1 MYNIQHAVVVPENVK
16 ENIDRDLYQSW
27 MLYYQR
33 GHYVKQSV
41 EQHPFVWAESVDKI
55 LEIVA
60 DKNTEYLIITW
71 FGLYNHDFWNIH
83 TLCIKDI
90 SDKKQDWNVLNNS
103 NECTIQIINLKNWRT
118 EGKPPFSDYCKKKT
132 LAINPTIVNSLL
144 DSKATENPQ
153 AWNEELNHF
162 TKLPIINT
170 NLTGLLVK
178 LLTTRNPRHANDRDK
193 GVFFLYNTEAIC
205 TNKEH
210 LRTVQAGINTIMGPC
225 SMFKAFILGSK
236 YIDTVDNY
244 LHFDIFQRNLNWK
257 KLITENW
264 DGTKKGL
271 VKTLSMCND
280 SGDGDFDFWNNSAD
294 NIIEKQWKVLL
305 DEFGTKDA
313 VHDAWQ
319 IYKTKNHAYALAN
332 MLFDDR
338 NIIKELQKFDIK
350 GIYHAIGDIP
360 GFRSNALQFGLEQI
374 NTLTKTHINR
384 VADINNNLYVDVKV
398 PASDL
403 QKFKKYDEILL
414 DLEKDYDLFN
424 FQEYSE

>member
-16 ENIDRDLYQSW
+16 KNIDRDLYQSW

-41 EQHPFVWAESVDKI
+41 EQHPFVWAESIDKI

-60 DKNTEYLIITW
+60 DKNTEYLIVTW

-118 EGKPPFSDYCKKKT
+118 EGKPPFAEYCKKKT
-132 LAINPTIVNSLL
+132 LEINPTIVNSLL

-153 AWNEELNHF
+153 AWNDELNHF

-210 LRTVQAGINTIMGPC
+210 LRTVQAGINTVMGPC

-313 VHDAWQ
+313 VHNAWQ